1 MQCST
6 SVHTHSHPGL
16 LWICENKVIS
26 EIKSILKHLMKK
38 IPEPTLI
45 FFFFFLGGGGG
56 FKVHLMQGVTRLHE
70 LVTRRY
76 DQQGGGMELNEK
88 DPQKD

>member
-6 SVHTHSHPGL
+6 PVHNHSHPGL

-26 EIKSILKHLMKK
+26 EIKSILKHLMKNRC
-38 IPEPTLI
+38 
-45 FFFFFLGGGGG
+45 LGGGT
-56 FKVHLMQGVTRLHE
+56 HLMQGVTRVHE

-76 DQQGGGMELNEK
+76 DQQVGSMELNEK
-88 DPQKD
+88 DTQKD

>member
-45 FFFFFLGGGGG
+45 FFFFFLGGGGIN
-56 FKVHLMQGVTRLHE
+56 LMQGVNRLHE

-76 DQQGGGMELNEK
+76 DQQVGGMELNEK

>member
-45 FFFFFLGGGGG
+45 FFFFFGGGGG
-56 FKVHLMQGVTRLHE
+56 MQGVTRLHE

-76 DQQGGGMELNEK
+76 DQQVGGMELNEK

>member
-45 FFFFFLGGGGG
+45 FFFFGGGGG
-56 FKVHLMQGVTRLHE
+56 GVTRLHE

-76 DQQGGGMELNEK
+76 DQQVGGMELNEK